1 MSFKK
6 KIKGLYLA
14 EYFCISCY
22 TRFMNYLSV
31 KNLTKIGRETPLFE
45 NITFGLDDGDKV
57 ALIGQNGT
65 GKSTLLNCIAGTLTP
80 DNGSVVMNKSEVE
93 NGQLF
98 SFLPQTPE
106 YEPTHTI
113 KEHIFSSDSPKLGI
127 IREYEEVCELLSD
140 ESHSD
145 AKTQAQNE
153 ARFTTLSD
161 IMNEKDLWNYETEV
175 ASILNTL
182 GITDLNRKMSD
193 LSGGMKKKVALAQ
206 VLVEDSKLLLLDE
219 PTNHL
224 DISTISWLQEYLAN
238 TKRSVLMVTHDR
250 YFLDGVCNHIYELE
264 NKTIKLYLG
273 NYSTYLEKKE
283 VENEIAQNTD
293 RRIESVLRGERE
305 WLLRGPCARAGK
317 SRSRIDKIH
326 GMMDRV
332 KFNENEKFEFEVSG
346 RRLGG
351 KVLELKKISKS
362 YAKGNGVIEAPVLK
376 NFSYTFTKGEK
387 IGVFGDN
394 GTGKSTLLNII
405 CGNLE
410 PDSGEIVLG
419 KNTKIAYYEQNPTF
433 KDLDL
438 SVLEYIQETAE
449 NITMNDGTT
458 IGAPRML
465 ERFGFKGKIQ
475 YSPLSSLSGG
485 ERKRVYLVRLLMS
498 NPNFLVLDE
507 PTNDFDIFTMSILES
522 FLTGYKG
529 CLLIVSHDRFFMDK
543 VADTLFILENDG
555 TVSGYVGK
563 CSEYL
568 EYRNEQQKEALLVTK
583 EKRLNK
589 SDKTSSNSQE
599 STSNTNNET
608 VEPRRR
614 TYNEEREFENIEQI
628 IFEDEERKKEIEKLM
643 SGSESDL
650 TELGKL
656 SKEYGILT
664 KKLETQYK
672 RWEELGALK
681 NN

>member
-1 MSFKK
+1 
-6 KIKGLYLA
+6 
-14 EYFCISCY
+14 
-22 TRFMNYLSV
+22 MNYLSV

-65 GKSTLLNCIAGTLTP
+65 GKSTLLNCIAGTLAP
-80 DNGSVVMNKSEVE
+80 DNGTVVMNKSEVE

-106 YEPTHTI
+106 YDPTHTI
-113 KEHIFSSDSPKLGI
+113 KEHIFSSNSPKLNI
-127 IREYEEVCELLSD
+127 IKEYEEVCTLLS
-140 ESHSD
+140 EETSNKS
-145 AKTQAQNE
+145 QAQNE
-153 ARFTTLSD
+153 ARLTSLSE
-161 IMNEKDLWNYETEV
+161 IMNEKDLWNYESEV
-175 ASILNTL
+175 ASILSTL
-182 GITDLNRKMSD
+182 GITDLHRKMEE

-224 DISTISWLQEYLAN
+224 DITTISWLQEYLAN

-250 YFLDGVCNHIYELE
+250 YFLDAVCNHIYELE
-264 NKTIKLYLG
+264 NKSLNLYVG

-326 GMMDRV
+326 GMMDRE
-332 KFNENEKFEFEVSG
+332 KFKETEKFEFEVSN

-351 KVLELKKISKS
+351 KVLELKNISKS
-362 YAKGNGVIEAPVLK
+362 YKKGNGVAEAPVLK
-376 NFSYTFTKGEK
+376 DFSYIFTKGEK

-394 GTGKSTLLNII
+394 GTGKSTLLNMI
-405 CGNLE
+405 CGKLK

-433 KDLDL
+433 KDLDM

-449 NITMNDGTT
+449 NITLKDGKT
-458 IGAPRML
+458 ISAPRML

-475 YSPLSSLSGG
+475 YSPLLSLSGG
-485 ERKRVYLVRLLMS
+485 ERKRVYLIRLLMS

-522 FLTGYKG
+522 FLTGYQG

-555 TVSGYVGK
+555 SVSGYVGK

-568 EYRNEQQKEALLVTK
+568 EYRSDLLKQKALEAKEKQVSKNTISTTK
-583 EKRLNK
+583 E
-589 SDKTSSNSQE
+589 SSTTDEKNE
-599 STSNTNNET
+599 S
-608 VEPRRR
+608 RRR
-614 TYNEEREFENIEQI
+614 TYKEEREFENLEET
-628 IFEDEERKKEIEKLM
+628 IFKSEDRKEELEKLM
-643 SGSESDL
+643 SGREID
-650 TELGKL
+650 TTKLGEL
-656 SKEYGILT
+656 SKEYEKLT
-664 KKLETQYK
+664 SELEKYYA
-672 RWEELGALK
+672 RWEELGNLK
-681 NN
+681 HN